1 MGIAEKYSK
10 LHEEC
15 KKHNEIQLTTNG
27 LPYSVN
33 AKKKAKYIAENF
45 AKDGLVEKFC
55 TTEKTQK
62 FLDEIRAK
70 RKYLG
75 IIKCLS
81 HSMSG
86 INLKIITKSSEDKS
100 LIEDW
105 MKSYPKEEQILIEC
119 DEKTADFFN
128 DFEDISLNAMT
139 EDERKSAY
147 ELYKKCMNE
156 E

>member
-1 MGIAEKYSK
+1 MEIAEKYSK

-15 KKHNEIQLTTNG
+15 RKRNEIQLTTDG
-27 LPYSVN
+27 VPYSVD
-33 AKKKAKYIAENF
+33 AEKEAECIAENF
-45 AKDGLVEKFC
+45 AKDGFVEKFC

-62 FLDEIRAK
+62 ILDEIRAK
-70 RKYLG
+70 KKYLG
-75 IIKCLS
+75 IIKCS
-81 HSMSG
+81 THSMSG
-86 INLKIITKSSEDKS
+86 ISLKIITKSSEDKS

-105 MKSYPKEEQILIEC
+105 MKSYPNEQQILIEC
-119 DEKTADFFN
+119 DEKTAEFFN

-139 EDERKSAY
+139 EDERERAY